1 MRFRTIFPALCALLL
16 APSVASAKDCGC
28 VPLALEESVE
38 RSDAVFLGTVE
49 SVRDSV
55 VTLAAP
61 PRGEARSRRLQ
72 AGFVRMQS
80 IWKGVPS
87 RKLTVFALPK
97 GECKS
102 WPGLAAGETYLVFAN
117 EDPAVGWRL
126 DPCTGTA
133 PHERSAESIK
143 ALGTPTVV
151 QRLPALKNRP
161 NN

>member
-1 MRFRTIFPALCALLL
+1 M
-16 APSVASAKDCGC
+16 
-28 VPLALEESVE
+28 PLALEESVE

-49 SVRDSV
+49 GVRDSV

-61 PRGEARSRRLQ
+61 PRGQARTRRLQ

-87 RKLTVFALPK
+87 RRLTVFALPA
-97 GECKS
+97 GECDG
-102 WPGLAAGETYLVFAN
+102 WRGLAAGETYLVYAN
-117 EDPAVGWRL
+117 EDPRVGWRV

-133 PHERSAESIK
+133 PHELSDASIK
-143 ALGTPTVV
+143 ALGKPTVV